1 MNKKVKIITSKENN
15 IPNQMKIIRE
25 QSISRE
31 QSSIQNHVQTEN
43 IKFINTPQKRK
54 KSKIISEEDIKEVKE
69 IELKIVPSKFK
80 EESVEISKSNYSPEN
95 HSEINSEVLKEIEN
109 NILKPNLNT
118 QRRQSYLSSNYMGN
132 DNKRMSLFQY
142 RKSNESDSDNLD

>member
-1 MNKKVKIITSKENN
+1 M
-15 IPNQMKIIRE
+15 
-25 QSISRE
+25 
-31 QSSIQNHVQTEN
+31 
-43 IKFINTPQKRK
+43 
-54 KSKIISEEDIKEVKE
+54 
-69 IELKIVPSKFK
+69 
-80 EESVEISKSNYSPEN
+80 EISKSNYSPEN